1 MSYKSKR
8 RHTYKRRVGGGPTVM
23 PLQYYNPG
31 LRAPSA
37 GEGQQLLVSS
47 APMNVRPK
55 IGGERKSRKAPRWPT
70 RKSKTASRKVRDK
83 IARRATLAL
92 KAAWAA
98 RIKAAHLKEVSRKSR
113 KSRGGFV
120 PSIMDGF
127 VAAASRFIVP
137 VALFAGYKLLTRK
150 QKKHK

>member
-1 MSYKSKR
+1 MPYKSKR
-8 RHTYKRRVGGGPTVM
+8 RHKSKRHAGGGSTVL
-23 PLQYYNPG
+23 PQQYYNPG

-37 GEGQQLLVSS
+37 GEGQDLLRASP
-47 APMNVRPK
+47 PMEVRPK

-70 RKSKTASRKVRDK
+70 HKSKTASRKVRDK

-98 RIKAAHLKEVSRKSR
+98 RIKAAHLKEVSRKSH

-127 VAAASRFIVP
+127 VEAASRFIVP
-137 VALFAGYKLLTRK
+137 LALYSGYKLLSRK
-150 QKKHK
+150 QKK